1 MIPLANLWGGRFQ
14 GAENERMKEF
24 NSSLPLGRRYWKEDI
39 VGSMAHA
46 AMLGRCGIISRED
59 AEAIVD
65 GLKGIMADLESGALT
80 IDEGEY
86 EDIHSFVEL
95 NLTKRIGD
103 AGKRLHT
110 ARSRNDQVA
119 VDTKLY
125 AKDAAARVESALDAL
140 CAAIEEVADKN
151 PCLMPGYTHL
161 QRAQAVTFKHTLM
174 AFCAMFARD
183 RRRLENA
190 VDVMMEECPLG
201 CGALAGTTHAIDRA
215 MTAKALGFG
224 RPCANFID
232 GVSDRDYLC
241 ELTFV
246 FSMILMHLSRL
257 SESIV
262 LWCSQEFH
270 FVTLSDAYSTGS
282 SIMPQKKNPDSA
294 ELIRGC
300 SGLVYGS
307 LMAILTEMKGLPL
320 AYNKDMQLDKRA
332 FMPALDDTLTCL
344 EIMRGLVSTMTVHAS
359 SMKQALKRGFL
370 NATELADYLV
380 KRGVPFRD
388 AHEIVGKA
396 VLLCEDEGCAIEDL
410 PFEKLKELS
419 PVIEPDVY
427 DHIDYER
434 TIRLGIKA
442 EML

>member
-1 MIPLANLWGGRFQ
+1 MNLWGGRFQ
-14 GAENERMKEF
+14 QEEDELMKRF
-24 NSSLPLGRRYWKEDI
+24 NSSLPLGKRYWREDITGSIAHARMLGECGVISKED
-39 VGSMAHA
+39 A
-46 AMLGRCGIISRED
+46 AAIIE
-59 AEAIVD
+59 
-65 GLKGIMADLESGALT
+65 GLKGIMADVESGKLQ
-80 IDEGEY
+80 IKEGEY

-95 NLTKRIGD
+95 NLTRRIGD

-119 VDTKLY
+119 VDTKLF
-125 AKDAAARVESALDAL
+125 ARASAARVAEKLDKLGTALRE
-140 CAAIEEVADKN
+140 AAEKN

-161 QRAQAVTFKHTLM
+161 QRAQAVTFKHTLL
-174 AFCAMFARD
+174 AFAEMFSRD
-183 RRRLENA
+183 KKRLNNA
-190 VDVMMEECPLG
+190 VELMMEDCPLG
-201 CGALAGTTHAIDRA
+201 CGALAGTTHPIDRS
-215 MTAKALGFG
+215 MTAKELGFAK
-224 RPCANFID
+224 PCANFLD

-241 ELTFV
+241 ELVFV

-257 SESIV
+257 SESII

-307 LMAILTEMKGLPL
+307 LMAILTEMKGIPL

-332 FMPALDDTLTCL
+332 FMPALDDTLMCL
-344 EIMRGLVSTMTVHAS
+344 EIMAGIISTMTVHAD
-359 SMKQALKRGFL
+359 SMKKALKNGFL

-380 KRGVPFRD
+380 KHGVPFRD

-396 VLLCEDEGCAIEDL
+396 VLLCEKEGCAIEDL
-410 PFEKLKELS
+410 PLEKLQALC
-419 PVIEPDVY
+419 PAIGPDVY
-427 DHIDYER
+427 AQLDYEQ
-434 TIRLGIKA
+434 TIRLGNKK

>member
-1 MIPLANLWGGRFQ
+1 MANLWGGRFQ
-14 GAENERMKEF
+14 GAEDEQMKRF
-24 NSSLPLGRRYWKEDI
+24 NSSLPLGKRYWKEDI
-39 VGSMAHA
+39 TGSIAHA
-46 AMLGRCGIISRED
+46 RMLGACGIIGKDD
-59 AEAIVD
+59 AESIIE
-65 GLKGIMADLESGALT
+65 GLKGIMADVESGALPIT
-80 IDEGEY
+80 EGEY

-95 NLTKRIGD
+95 NLTRRIGE

-125 AKDAAARVESALDAL
+125 ARHAAAAVEDKLDAL
-140 CAAIEEVADKN
+140 CAALVKAGSDN

-174 AFCAMFARD
+174 AFCEMFRRD
-183 RRRLENA
+183 KKRLNNA
-190 VDVMMEECPLG
+190 VELMMEDCPLG
-201 CGALAGTTHAIDRA
+201 CGALAGTTHPIDRA
-215 MTAKALGFG
+215 MTAKELGFKQ
-224 RPCANFID
+224 PCANFLD

-241 ELTFV
+241 EMV
-246 FSMILMHLSRL
+246 FDFAMILMHLSRL
-257 SESIV
+257 SESVI

-307 LMAILTEMKGLPL
+307 LMAILTEMKGIPL

-332 FMPALDDTLTCL
+332 FMPALDDTMMCL
-344 EIMRGLVSTMTVHAS
+344 EIMRGIIATMTVHPEA
-359 SMKQALKRGFL
+359 MKKALKSGFL

-380 KRGVPFRD
+380 KHGVPFRD

-396 VLLCEDEGCAIEDL
+396 VLLCEGKSCAIEDL
-410 PFEKLKELS
+410 PLEALQKLC
-419 PVIEPDVY
+419 PAIGPDVY
-427 DHIDYER
+427 GQLDYER
-434 TIRLGIKA
+434 TIRLGNKA